1 MIEKAHKT
9 LKGKRREIVLAIEN
23 TPHNLSGSIRTFEQ
37 KEQEKVTGFINK
49 LERISKIQE
58 KKEKLEFKLK
68 DTGLIPQKKEILT
81 HIRPS
86 EIKKQEKV
94 EVPVPENVEQK
105 EWYKGIFNLKVSRL
119 PRVKLQE
126 NRHPTE
132 EEISLFKHKIE
143 LPKATTPIIEK
154 LSPSREIHQV
164 KTRNQRLRRL
174 LAEEQRVRQ
183 KMEGSE
189 LGASGAENLR
199 MSYGEHKS
207 ITRLKSKK
215 DRDSMNKLL
224 NEEERLR
231 RELASLN

>member
-1 MIEKAHKT
+1 M
-9 LKGKRREIVLAIEN
+9 AIEN
-23 TPHNLSGSIRTFEQ
+23 TPHNLNGSIRTFEQ

-143 LPKATTPIIEK
+143 IPKATTPIIEK